1 MIKLIRRTVL
11 HKIILPFLRL
21 FCGLFYDKSYLTGRY
36 FDASL
41 EGWNWV
47 WRSIWTQKFLGI
59 NKHVPWPVS
68 ASIAIDDP
76 SGIFFDPND
85 MQNFMHTGCYFS
97 NVGGGKIS
105 IGSGTVIAPNVGIIT
120 TNHSFEDPT
129 VFLPPQDVTVGE
141 KSWLGMNSVLLP
153 GVNLG
158 PHSVVAAGAVVNK
171 SYPDGYVVLAG
182 VPAKVIR
189 SLSGAKELKKEK

>member
-1 MIKLIRRTVL
+1 M
-11 HKIILPFLRL
+11 
-21 FCGLFYDKSYLTGRY
+21 
-36 FDASL
+36 
-41 EGWNWV
+41 
-47 WRSIWTQKFLGI
+47 
-59 NKHVPWPVS
+59 
-68 ASIAIDDP
+68 
-76 SGIFFDPND
+76 
-85 MQNFMHTGCYFS
+85 
-97 NVGGGKIS
+97 
-105 IGSGTVIAPNVGIIT
+105 
-120 TNHSFEDPT
+120 
-129 VFLPPQDVTVGE
+129 TVGE